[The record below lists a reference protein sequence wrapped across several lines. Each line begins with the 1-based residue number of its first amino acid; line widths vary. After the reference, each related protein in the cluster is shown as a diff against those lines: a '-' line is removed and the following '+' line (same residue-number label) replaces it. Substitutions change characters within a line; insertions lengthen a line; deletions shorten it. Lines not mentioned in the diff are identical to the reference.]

1 MRHRR
6 TPAVTD
12 PRSRRILATVTFDFP
27 PDLVQLQRDWFT
39 ADRARTAAAQNGDDE
54 AFTTAGARLQDIT
67 MALHRHPWMQAC
79 ETRYQARLALREAA
93 AQ

>member
-1 MRHRR
+1 
-6 TPAVTD
+6 
-12 PRSRRILATVTFDFP
+12 VTFDFP
-27 PDLVQLQRDWFT
+27 PDLVQLQRDWNT
-39 ADRARTAAAQNGDDE
+39 TDRDRTAAAQTGDDE
-54 AFTTAGARLQDIT
+54 AFAAAGARLQDIT